1 MILSDRDIRLCL
13 QKGELRIEPLNGEEI
28 QPASIDLKLASR
40 LRIFSALPGQDI
52 DPDNPEETAPTVPVD
67 IPPGKTFRLMP
78 GQFILGST
86 IEKVWMPTNIVG
98 RIEGKSSLGRLGLL
112 IHATAGYVDPGWI
125 GNLTL
130 EISNGSTNPILLRP
144 QMRIAQLAL
153 LQATSPA
160 ENPYGS
166 ANLNSRYQGQE
177 EATPSR
183 SIQGLNKT
191 A

>member
-1 MILSDRDIRLCL
+1 MILSDRDIRLRL
-13 QKGELRIEPLNGEEI
+13 HKGDLRIEPLIAGEI

-40 LRIFSALPGQDI
+40 LRIFTALPGQDI
-52 DPDNPEETAPTVPVD
+52 DPDDPEDSAPTVPVD
-67 IPPGKTFRLMP
+67 VPPGERFRLMP

-86 IEKVWMPTNIVG
+86 VEKIWIPDDLVG

-112 IHATAGYVDPGWI
+112 IHSTAGYVDPGWV

-130 EISNGSTNPILLRP
+130 EIANGSANPILLRP
-144 QMRIAQLAL
+144 GMRIAQLAL
-153 LQATSPA
+153 LQATSRA

-166 ANLNSRYQGQE
+166 PSLNSHYQGQD

-183 SIQGLNKT
+183 TILDANKT
-191 A
+191 T